1 MKNRGHYVKA
11 IFFDAAGTLFTVN
24 GSVGAIYADLAREY
38 GKDVSV
44 ADLETGF
51 RHSFAAAPPMAF
63 PGASLEQTSTLEKQW
78 WRNLVHQVFTS
89 LGSFPRFDDYF
100 EALFQFFAR
109 SEAWVLYAE
118 TLATLEQLKGRGF
131 TVGVISNF
139 DSRLFGLLDGL
150 GVSPFVDTVVI
161 STQAGAAKPAREI
174 FAQALARVSVSAE
187 NAIHIGDS
195 YEADIV
201 GAQAAGLTPLFI
213 DRNGKHV
220 TADGYVAIESLIDV
234 LALVDAQE

>member
-1 MKNRGHYVKA
+1 MSPRTVKA

-44 ADLETGF
+44 TDLEAGF

-63 PGASLEQTSTLEKQW
+63 PGAAMEQISALEKQW
-78 WRNLVHQVFTS
+78 WRNLVHQVFAS
-89 LGSFPRFDDYF
+89 LGPFPRFDDYF
-100 EALFQFFAR
+100 AALFQFFSRA
-109 SEAWVLYAE
+109 EAWALYPE

-139 DSRLFGLLDGL
+139 DSRLLGLLDGL
-150 GVSPFVDTVVI
+150 GISPFVDAVVI

-174 FAQALARVSVSAE
+174 FARALAHVGVSAE

-195 YEADIV
+195 YEADVV
-201 GAQAAGLTPLFI
+201 GAQAAGLTPVFI
-213 DRNGKHV
+213 DRNGKRAA
-220 TADGYVAIESLIDV
+220 ADGYVAVESLIAV
-234 LALVDAQE
+234 LALVNSQE